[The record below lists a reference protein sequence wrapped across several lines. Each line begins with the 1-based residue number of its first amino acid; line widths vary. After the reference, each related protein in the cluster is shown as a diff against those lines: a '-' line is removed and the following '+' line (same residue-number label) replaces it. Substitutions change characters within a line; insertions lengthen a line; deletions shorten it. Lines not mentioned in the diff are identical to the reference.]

1 MGQSRPKFC
10 VLYAPPVLV
19 VPTNM
24 SYALRCREGLRSQV
38 SAIQLIPRY
47 WNTRLPSRRPQEANH
62 NQQANDQKA
71 FSLSKRSNT
80 DNCASQMLRDFDRD
94 FNAMKAYN
102 SLEKEPKKP
111 DIPIQVPEFF

>member
-1 MGQSRPKFC
+1 MVLRDASASKNSEIRNKMTPMGQIRPKFC

-47 WNTRLPSRRPQEANH
+47 WNTRLPSRRPREANH

-80 DNCASQMLRDFDRD
+80 DNCASQMHRDFDRD
-94 FNAMKAYN
+94 FN
-102 SLEKEPKKP
+102 EG
-111 DIPIQVPEFF
+111 I